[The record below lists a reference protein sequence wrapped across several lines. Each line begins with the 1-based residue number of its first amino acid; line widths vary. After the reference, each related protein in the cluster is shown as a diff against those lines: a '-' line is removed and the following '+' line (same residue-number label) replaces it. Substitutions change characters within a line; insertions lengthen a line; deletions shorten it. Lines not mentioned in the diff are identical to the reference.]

1 MRTQLVLAPL
11 VAFVALGQGCA
22 PPRAVGDLGTVP
34 SLAPRDVSVGGE
46 WKQPPKFTVDL
57 TEPAFLTLFV
67 VVPNHAAQLL
77 AVTSTDSDA
86 PFAAGSHVLQ
96 AATAHPQSPNRPTGA
111 IEGGAYPDL
120 GAGCAVTDFVKET
133 KQQDKD
139 VITFATPTTS
149 PPIVTCTVPG
159 VGRVGSMPKVAFDRY
174 LLVVASDKPVA
185 RGAIAAALE
194 QLDVAGTPREV
205 SERVAA
211 LAARESG
218 AAHWGARAI
227 RY

>member
-1 MRTQLVLAPL
+1 MRTQLLLAP
-11 VAFVALGQGCA
+11 FVGLFALGPACA
-22 PPRAVGDLGTVP
+22 PPRAVADLGTTP
-34 SLAPRDVSVGGE
+34 SLAPSDVTVGEE
-46 WKQPPKFTVDL
+46 WKQPPKFTVEL

-77 AVTSTDSDA
+77 AFTSTDPKS
-86 PFAAGSHVLQ
+86 PFSTGSHVLQ
-96 AATAHPQSPNRPTGA
+96 AAPARQALNQPAGA
-111 IEGGAYPDL
+111 TEGGAYPDL
-120 GAGCAVTDFVKET
+120 GAACAVTDFVKET
-133 KQQDKD
+133 KQQDTN

-149 PPIVTCTVPG
+149 PPIVTCAVPG
-159 VGRVGSMPKVAFDRY
+159 IGRVSSMPKVPFDRY

-185 RGAIAAALE
+185 RDAIAAALE
-194 QLDVAGTPREV
+194 RLDVAGSPREV
-205 SERVAA
+205 TELVAE